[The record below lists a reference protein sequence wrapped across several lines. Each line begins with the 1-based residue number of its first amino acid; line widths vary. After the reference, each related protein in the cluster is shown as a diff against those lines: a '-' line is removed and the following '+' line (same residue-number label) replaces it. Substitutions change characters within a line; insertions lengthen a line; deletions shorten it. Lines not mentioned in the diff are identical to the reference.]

1 MDFKEKL
8 KARAEKEGISLTP
21 KQLGQF
27 ELFYKMLIE
36 TNKSMNLTAI
46 TDEDEVI
53 EKHFIDSLSCR
64 RVVDM
69 SQIRTCIDVGTGAGF
84 PGIPL
89 KIVYPEIDF
98 VLVDSLNK
106 RVKFLK
112 EKLTRFAQVVFD
124 QKTAEEGLEALHGRA
139 EDLARDKSLRAAF
152 DLCVSRAVAN
162 LSVLSEY
169 CIPFVRTNG
178 YFVSYKGKKGL
189 EEISNA
195 QNCMNVL
202 GCKIEK
208 VDDFRLEEDEA
219 ERLLIRI
226 KKCKGT
232 PKLYPRKAGTPSKNP
247 L

>member
-1 MDFKEKL
+1 MEQKLQYIVDKIGELNIQITEKQ
-8 KARAEKEGISLTP
+8 AE
-21 KQLGQF
+21 QF
-27 ELFYKMLIE
+27 FRYYELLVEWNEF
-36 TNKSMNLTAI
+36 MNLTGI
-46 TDEDEVI
+46 TDFEEVVC
-53 EKHFIDSLSCR
+53 KHFVDSLSIISTKNMST
-64 RVVDM
+64 VDNL
-69 SQIRTCIDVGTGAGF
+69 IDIGTGAGF
-84 PGIPL
+84 PGLPL
-89 KIVYPEIDF
+89 KIALPNVK
-98 VLVDSLNK
+98 VTLLDSLNK
-106 RVKFLK
+106 RIQFLNHVI
-112 EKLTRFAQVVFD
+112 EETGLTD
-124 QKTAEEGLEALHGRA
+124 IETIHGRA

-169 CIPFVRTNG
+169 CVPFVRTNG

>member
-1 MDFKEKL
+1 M
-8 KARAEKEGISLTP
+8 
-21 KQLGQF
+21 
-27 ELFYKMLIE
+27 
-36 TNKSMNLTAI
+36 
-46 TDEDEVI
+46 
-53 EKHFIDSLSCR
+53 
-64 RVVDM
+64 
-69 SQIRTCIDVGTGAGF
+69 
-84 PGIPL
+84 
-89 KIVYPEIDF
+89 
-98 VLVDSLNK
+98 
-106 RVKFLK
+106 
-112 EKLTRFAQVVFD
+112 
-124 QKTAEEGLEALHGRA
+124 
-139 EDLARDKSLRAAF
+139 
-152 DLCVSRAVAN
+152 
-162 LSVLSEY
+162 LSEY

>member
-89 KIVYPEIDF
+89 KIV
-98 VLVDSLNK
+98 LSLI
-106 RVKFLK
+106 
-112 EKLTRFAQVVFD
+112 
-124 QKTAEEGLEALHGRA
+124 H
-139 EDLARDKSLRAAF
+139 
-152 DLCVSRAVAN
+152 
-162 LSVLSEY
+162 
-169 CIPFVRTNG
+169 I
-178 YFVSYKGKKGL
+178 
-189 EEISNA
+189 
-195 QNCMNVL
+195 
-202 GCKIEK
+202 
-208 VDDFRLEEDEA
+208 
-219 ERLLIRI
+219 
-226 KKCKGT
+226 
-232 PKLYPRKAGTPSKNP
+232 
-247 L
+247 